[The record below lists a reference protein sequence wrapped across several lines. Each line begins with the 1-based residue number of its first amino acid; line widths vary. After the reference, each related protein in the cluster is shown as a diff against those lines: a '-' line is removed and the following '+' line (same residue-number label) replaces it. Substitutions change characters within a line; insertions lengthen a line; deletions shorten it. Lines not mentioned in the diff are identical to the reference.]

1 MTSISK
7 LSSRIVYF
15 LYDMIRIVFNIQDLI
30 QIRFIT
36 FIKIFVK
43 QENIAKNTIFFY
55 LYSKISADK
64 Y

>member
-1 MTSISK
+1 
-7 LSSRIVYF
+7 
-15 LYDMIRIVFNIQDLI
+15 MIRIVFNIQDLI